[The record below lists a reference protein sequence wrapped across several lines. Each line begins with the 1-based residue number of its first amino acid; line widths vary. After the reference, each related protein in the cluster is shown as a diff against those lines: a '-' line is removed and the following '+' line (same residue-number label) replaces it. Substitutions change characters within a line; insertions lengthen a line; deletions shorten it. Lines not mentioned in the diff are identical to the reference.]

1 MHKKKE
7 IALGFIS
14 YLAQPPCSTINRTQ
28 ATISSNAMDN
38 HKNLE
43 QSQASRYD
51 KLCDLI
57 KKLSK
62 NKSESMEVRDRRTQ
76 PLVQSLALIPRDTPL
91 VRISTLWQRQAHFYG
106 GLMADVKVGMVTTQ
120 KPADMEVEEVR
131 DGGELLKQPMDGILD
146 VCRDLRK
153 RISLM
158 KVSDSNLSN
167 RW

>member
-14 YLAQPPCSTINRTQ
+14 YLAQPPCSTINKTQ

-57 KKLSK
+57 KELSK
-62 NKSESMEVRDRRTQ
+62 NRFESMED
-76 PLVQSLALIPRDTPL
+76 LNSMAKASSLLGRIDGGSEGEDDDDTKT
-91 VRISTLWQRQAHFYG
+91 SGYG
-106 GLMADVKVGMVTTQ
+106 GGEGARWRGNFSSSRWIGYLMFAET
-120 KPADMEVEEVR
+120 
-131 DGGELLKQPMDGILD
+131 
-146 VCRDLRK
+146 
-153 RISLM
+153 
-158 KVSDSNLSN
+158 
-167 RW
+167 